1 MPRYNADMN
10 EAVTAAADVL
20 ADTLCLCMAL
30 RLLDRR
36 VRPLRV
42 AAAALLG
49 AGIACSAR
57 SFGQSGPK
65 AALTWLPAALLMA
78 RVACGRGRTALRGA
92 LLLLAAEGLLGGT
105 VLALRGATGS
115 LVAAWSIGTAASA
128 LMALS
133 MLRAR
138 RAAHD
143 VMRARFLCT
152 VRGHTA
158 SFDAILD
165 SGNSLRDYLTHRP
178 VVVVP
183 EAAARARLGLG
194 DGVPL
199 RPILADTAGGRQRM
213 GCLTPGTAT
222 LIAQGRRI
230 PVRCVLALSP
240 GLTPDAPALV
250 PTALLHQEE

>member
-20 ADTLCLCMAL
+20 ANTLCLCMAL
-30 RLLDRR
+30 RLMDRR

-49 AGIACSAR
+49 AGIACAAR

-105 VLALRGATGS
+105 VLALCGATGS
-115 LVAAWSIGTAASA
+115 LAAAWGVGAAA
-128 LMALS
+128 FLCMALF

-138 RAAHD
+138 RAARD
-143 VMRARFLCT
+143 VARTRFTCT
-152 VRGHTA
+152 VHGRTA
-158 SFDAILD
+158 SFDAIID
-165 SGNSLRDYLTHRP
+165 SGNGLRDYLTHRP
-178 VVVVP
+178 VVVLP
-183 EAAARARLGLG
+183 ETSARRALALGEDAL
-194 DGVPL
+194 L
-199 RPILADTAGGRQRM
+199 RPILADTAGGRQMM
-213 GCLTPGTAT
+213 GCLTPERAA
-222 LIAQGRRI
+222 LRAQGKWI
-230 PVRCVLALSP
+230 PARCVLALSP
-240 GLTPDAPALV
+240 GLSPDAPALV
-250 PTALLHQEE
+250 PMALLQN